1 MNAINTTNIANS
13 RKVLIV
19 EDEEDILNLI
29 KINLAKNGFNA
40 TGVLSGEK
48 AIDAVKKE
56 SFDLLILD
64 LMLPGIDGIEVCKR
78 FKNNSVT
85 KEMPIIML
93 TAKGEEGDII
103 KGLESGADDYI
114 TKPFS
119 PKVLLARIKT
129 VLRRQDN
136 SNYNDESVINTGRL
150 YIHPAKHEILL
161 DDKPLKLT
169 SAEFKVLHLLAS
181 KPGWVLTRY
190 NIIDEIRGEDYAVTD
205 RSVDVLMVGLRKKL
219 GTFGSS
225 IETVR
230 GVGYRFQP
238 KNG

>member
-1 MNAINTTNIANS
+1 MNGKNI
-13 RKVLIV
+13 LIV
-19 EDEEDILNLI
+19 EDEEDILKLIEVNL
-29 KINLAKNGFNA
+29 LKNGFEA
-40 TGVLSGEK
+40 TGVQSGEK
-48 AIDAVKKE
+48 AVE
-56 SFDLLILD
+56 SINKNYYDLVLLD
-64 LMLPGIDGIEVCKR
+64 LMLPGIDGLEVCKQL
-78 FKNNSVT
+78 KNNAGT
-85 KEMPIIML
+85 KELPIIML

-136 SNYNDESVINTGRL
+136 NSYNNEAVINIDKL
-150 YIHPAKHEILL
+150 YIHPVKHEVLL
-161 DDKPLKLT
+161 DNKSLKLT
-169 SAEFKVLHLLAS
+169 SAEFKALHLLAS

-190 NIIDEIRGEDYAVTD
+190 NIIDHIRGEEYAVTD

-219 GTFGSS
+219 GKFGHY

-230 GVGYRFQP
+230 GVGYKF
-238 KNG
+238 KA